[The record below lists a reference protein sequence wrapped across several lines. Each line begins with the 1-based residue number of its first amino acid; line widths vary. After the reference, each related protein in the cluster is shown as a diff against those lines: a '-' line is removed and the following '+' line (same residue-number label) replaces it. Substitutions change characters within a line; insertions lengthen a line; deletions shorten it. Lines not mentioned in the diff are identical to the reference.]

1 MCFQVLEP
9 ACIQSH
15 SEYLK
20 DRYKNTRFTT
30 DQEEWPP
37 DQPKHF
43 TTLAMIHHEDG
54 HTERN
59 VIAVTKVTQKIQSDD
74 IDTIMSPSSSQMASA
89 EQPQEQVKTSKD
101 VQEIFA
107 PNKDGQEP
115 RRILIEGAPGIGK
128 TVLSKEIAVKW
139 ADGLLLVNEILVFL
153 IFLRDPLVRTIKSLK
168 DLVKYYYQFDES
180 SENVASSCAEYLL
193 HSHGK
198 NVTFIFDGY
207 DEYPENLQLN
217 GFISDILHGRVL
229 PNCHLVVSS
238 RPHAS
243 AHIRRNCDRYI
254 EILGFTKEDRQN
266 YITSYLKEKQ
276 DIDKLVKYLDDHL
289 TISSLCYIPFN
300 MTVLLWLYK
309 LQEITLLNCSTEL
322 YNYFICHTIRHHLA
336 KYQIHLCDSFLHLS
350 SLEEPYG
357 KVIKQLSF
365 LSYNAL
371 DKNQLTFTLDEIKTV
386 CPQIDEIPEALNGFG
401 LLRAVQYFG
410 IKKIITF
417 NFVHFTV
424 QEFLAAYHISCLPHY
439 QQFCVIKEKFT
450 SEFYANTFTFYVGMT
465 KGQNP
470 AFKQYLTASYNLTA
484 FMYGIF
490 GEFSPLNLYRTS
502 VVISPALLIN
512 IRVCFRLFKCFLEAG
527 DEVLCNEIGKADH
540 FSKGTIVVNRTLLP
554 SDTECLGIFLGSRNE
569 WQELYFHQSID
580 DVRLQILH
588 QLLTN
593 KNSTI
598 IHKLIIGNGGS
609 WFHIG
614 SEFTQSS
621 SCLITDISK
630 SCKTK
635 VLQVL
640 KPVLLCEDV
649 VSLRNQL
656 TELKF
661 YVDENQT
668 AIITFIPMLL
678 HGNKILKL
686 LKLYHHR
693 ITDDTIIALV
703 EALKC
708 NEELNVEEVDHCRTV
723 YFKFKNGNGNG
734 EVKIS
739 FVELSKEFIGIGIGE
754 LIAKMAD
761 EVDCTLSARFVTW

>member
-20 DRYKNTRFTT
+20 DRYKSTRFTT

-43 TTLAMIHHEDG
+43 TTLAMIHHKDG

-59 VIAVTKVTQKIQSDD
+59 VIAVTKVTQKIQSDE
-74 IDTIMSPSSSQMASA
+74 IDTIMSPSSSQMASP

-193 HSHGK
+193 HSRGK

-229 PNCHLVVSS
+229 PNCHLVVTS

-254 EILGFTKEDRQN
+254 EVLGFTKEDRQN

-276 DIDKLVKYLDDHL
+276 DVDKLVQYLDTHL

-336 KYQIHLCDSFLHLS
+336 KYQICLCDSFLHLN

-401 LLRAVQYFG
+401 LLQAVQYFG

-439 QQFCVIKEKFT
+439 QQFCILKEKFM

-470 AFKQYLTASYNLTA
+470 GFKHYVNGSNTWIAYIHGL
-484 FMYGIF
+484 FPF
-490 GEFSPLNLYRTS
+490 NLYKTS
-502 VVISPALLIN
+502 IVISPELLVN

-540 FSKGTIVVNRTLLP
+540 FSKGTITLLP
-554 SDTECLGIFLGSRNE
+554 SDVECLGIFLGSSKE
-569 WQELYFHQSID
+569 WQELYFHRSVD
-580 DVRLQILH
+580 DVGFQILH

-593 KNSTI
+593 KNSTC
-598 IHKLIIGNGGS
+598 IHKFNIGNGGS
-609 WFHIG
+609 WFYST
-614 SEFTQSS
+614 SELTQSS
-621 SCLITDISK
+621 SCLITDIVK

-635 VLQVL
+635 VLEVL
-640 KPVLLCEDV
+640 RPVLLCEDV
-649 VSLRNQL
+649 ASLKNQL

-661 YVDENQT
+661 FVHENQT
-668 AIITFIPMLL
+668 SAVITFIPMLL
-678 HGNKILKL
+678 HGNKVLKL
-686 LKLYHHR
+686 LELYHHR
-693 ITDDTIIALV
+693 ITDNTIIALV
-703 EALKC
+703 KALEC
-708 NEELNVEEVDHCRTV
+708 NDESYVENEYYGKTIC
-723 YFKFKNGNGNG
+723 FKYKNRNG
-734 EVKIS
+734 EVEIT
-739 FVELSKEFIGIGIGE
+739 FVGLSPLNSSITVREVLKHIAEYIDASQEPRLKDAWEF
-754 LIAKMAD
+754 
-761 EVDCTLSARFVTW
+761 